1 MFRGR
6 GGHGGPGMRPPP
18 HMDMHGGMPM
28 DPMGMPMMMMGGPM
42 GGFGPMGMR
51 PPMDMMGGF
60 GGFGGYEG
68 DFGGMQVA
76 AAFQPCLC
84 SGCWD
89 PPAIP
94 SEEAKA
100 LALEYNSLIEPGR

>member
-1 MFRGR
+1 
-6 GGHGGPGMRPPP
+6 MRPPP

-100 LALEYNSLIEPGR
+100 LALEYNCLIEPGH

>member
-1 MFRGR
+1 
-6 GGHGGPGMRPPP
+6 MRPPP

-28 DPMGMPMMMMGGPM
+28 DLMGMPMMMMGGPM

-60 GGFGGYEG
+60 GGFGGFEG

-76 AAFQPCLC
+76 AGVTQYLL
-84 SGCWD
+84 S
-89 PPAIP
+89 I
-94 SEEAKA
+94 
-100 LALEYNSLIEPGR
+100 LEVTAVPHRSQGSLWLLTIVL